1 MLVFKCWAFGPLCVE
16 WHISDLLI
24 QMMEEIQTQHT
35 QTNEFT
41 SDLVNLSIFTFEQ
54 SFTQV
59 AGRFDCV

>member
-1 MLVFKCWAFGPLCVE
+1 MTYQWFVDPNDGRNPNP
-16 WHISDLLI
+16 
-24 QMMEEIQTQHT
+24 TYP
-35 QTNEFT
+35 TNEFT